1 MTVISSLVS
10 YIQKNGS
17 DLLAAL
23 WQHISISLIAM
34 IITILIAVPLAVALI
49 NHRRTGEL
57 ILQVTGVIQTIP
69 SLAVLGI
76 LIPFVGIGT
85 VPAIIALVLYAIM
98 PVFQNTYAG
107 LTNIDPVLLEAADA
121 LGVTPRFK
129 LFRVEL
135 PLAMPMILSG
145 IRIATVLVIGT
156 ATLAALIGG
165 GGLGTFILLG
175 IQTNNNTALLVG
187 AILSAILALL
197 ANWLIALLSNVP
209 LKRLGIGVLVL
220 AVLGVGGGVA
230 KLVTSQRSENV
241 TIAGKLG
248 GEPEVLINM
257 YKDLIEQDNPKINV
271 TLKPNFGGTSFLF
284 KGLESDKIDIYPEF
298 TGTVLQSL
306 VKTNKGVNRNP
317 KIAYKDAQSALK
329 KQFNLTYLQ
338 PMAYQND
345 YAVTVRRSTAERYH
359 LRTVSDLA
367 KISGQLAGAFDP
379 DFYQQSDGY
388 PGLKRTYGLH
398 LKSAKTMEP
407 SLRYE
412 ALANGRVDV
421 TDGYT
426 TDPQI
431 REYHLVALKDNKAFF
446 PTYQGAP
453 LMKTSFAKKHP
464 EIVKSLNRL
473 KGKISVS
480 DMQSMNYQVT
490 VKHRKASVVARE
502 YLKAHHYLK

>member
-1 MTVISSLVS
+1 MNSLIS
-10 YIQKNGS
+10 YIQKNS
-17 DLLAAL
+17 HDLLQAL

-34 IITILIAVPLAVALI
+34 VITILIAIPLAIALI
-49 NHRRTGEL
+49 NHRRLGEL
-57 ILQVTGVIQTIP
+57 FLQITGIIQTIP

-76 LIPFVGIGT
+76 LIPIVGIGT

-107 LTNIDPVLLEAADA
+107 LTHIDPVLLEAADA

-197 ANWLIALLSNVP
+197 ANWLIELLSKVP

-220 AVLGVGGGVA
+220 AVLGFGGAGVHA
-230 KLVTSQRSENV
+230 LLTPKTENV

-248 GEPEVLINM
+248 GEPEILINM
-257 YKDLIEQDNPKINV
+257 YKDLIEQDNSKVKV

-284 KGLESDKIDIYPEF
+284 KGLQSDKIDIYPEF

-306 VKTNKGVNRNP
+306 VKTKTGISRNP
-317 KIAYKDAQSALK
+317 KVAYKDAKTLLRR
-329 KQFNLTYLQ
+329 QFKMTYLK
-338 PMAYQND
+338 PMAYQNN
-345 YAVTVRRSTAERYH
+345 YAVVVRRSTANQYH
-359 LRTVSDLA
+359 LRTISDLT
-367 KISGQLAGAFDP
+367 KVSSRFAGAFDP
-379 DFYQQSDGY
+379 DFYQESNGY
-388 PGLKRTYGLH
+388 PGLQKTYGLR
-398 LKSAKTMEP
+398 LKSARTMEP

-412 ALANGRVDV
+412 ALANGRVNV

-431 REYHLVALKDNKAFF
+431 KEYHLVALKDNKSFF
-446 PTYQGAP
+446 AIYQGAP
-453 LMKTSFAKKHP
+453 LMKTSFAKAHP
-464 EIVKSLNRL
+464 DVVKRL
-473 KGKISVS
+473 DKLSDKISNA
-480 DMQSMNYQVT
+480 DMQNMNYQVT
-490 VKHRKASVVARE
+490 VKHRKASVIARN